1 MRRTKIQ
8 LTLITAII
16 AVQTSLLSQVAPS
29 HSANM
34 KKGLELF
41 KTKVKGLFMDQ
52 CIRCHGGEKIKG
64 KLDMS
69 TRAKL
74 LKGGFEEKGF
84 VSGDHKN
91 SFLWKTISHEAEPF
105 MPNKKPKMK
114 QEDIDVIA
122 QWIDLG
128 APYDAPLVKQDK
140 EVKEFVITE
149 DDRNFWSFLPIAKT
163 EAPELQAKTNIDKFV
178 LAKLQEKGLKQSG
191 EADKVSLIRRLFLDM
206 VGMPPSVAE
215 VDAFIS
221 GKVTYENLVDK
232 LLKDE
237 RYGERWARHW
247 LDVARFA
254 ESTGFEHDYDRKNA
268 YHYRDFVI
276 RAMNSDMPF
285 NKFMRWQIAGDETEP
300 NNADALAATGFL
312 GAGVFPTQLTE
323 REFES
328 ARYEELDDMANT
340 TSVAFLGLTI
350 GCARCHDHK
359 YDPLSAKDYY
369 NMVASF
375 TKTKRADVTLDVT
388 PENEKKAY
396 QERHNKELNKLQK
409 EFENTRKLEL
419 ARLADKLKNPKELQK
434 LSKQNRAPKNVFN
447 KLLAKKVLID
457 KEKTSLENWY
467 FRYVDKKGSSI
478 EGKLNALK
486 KRGSGKKIQLQVN
499 TEGLPNVKHHANGR
513 KYPHFYPQ
521 THFLDR
527 GDPNRKK
534 EVVTQKF
541 FEVLMRNGKKE
552 DHWIQTAPKDSRTP
566 FSRTSLANWIED
578 VDNGAGNL
586 MARVIVNRIWQHHF
600 GVGIV
605 DTPNDFG
612 FQGKRPTHP
621 ELLEWLAGE
630 LIKSGWSLKHIHKL
644 VLTSNTYRISS
655 EGDSSNVKIDP
666 INSYLWKY
674 NKRRVEA
681 EVIRDSI
688 AQISGML
695 DNTMFGPGFKN
706 NDMKRRSIY
715 FFLKRSHIN
724 PALQL
729 FDFPEPLVSQGK
741 RPVTTIAPQ
750 ALYFMNNDF
759 IRKNAVY
766 LAQSLM
772 NKSGSKIDDAIH
784 QAFKKTLSRK
794 PNSIEFQNSKFF
806 IENQVKAYTKNGV
819 KNAGVEALADFCQSL
834 FALNETIYID

>member
-1 MRRTKIQ
+1 MRRTKIK
-8 LTLITAII
+8 LTLTII
-16 AVQTSLLSQVAPS
+16 FLAVQVSIFSQVDPS
-29 HSANM
+29 HPANM

-84 VSGDHKN
+84 VPGDHKN

-114 QEDIDVIA
+114 QADIDIIA
-122 QWIDLG
+122 KWIDLG
-128 APYDAPLVKQDK
+128 APYDAPLVDQKE
-140 EVKEFVITE
+140 EVKEFSITKG
-149 DDRNFWSFLPIAKT
+149 DRNFWSFLPLAKV
-163 EAPELQAKTNIDKFV
+163 EPPKVKASSNVDKFI
-178 LAKLQEKGLKQSG
+178 LAKQQEKGLKQSAP
-191 EADKVSLIRRLFLDM
+191 ADKVSLIRRLYLDM
-206 VGMPPSVAE
+206 VGMPPSVKE
-215 VDAFIS
+215 VEDFTS
-221 GKVTYENLVDK
+221 GKVSYESIVEK
-232 LLKDE
+232 LLKDK

-276 RAMNSDMPF
+276 RALNSDMPF

-300 NNADALAATGFL
+300 NNPDALAATGFL

-328 ARYEELDDMANT
+328 ARYDELDDMANT

-369 NMVASF
+369 NIVASF

-388 PENEKKAY
+388 PEAEKEAYKKKLDAEVAKKEAEFTNVKKEVLKALDAKIKSPKGIQELKKKARHLKAEFAKLEKKQALNDK
-396 QERHNKELNKLQK
+396 ERA
-409 EFENTRKLEL
+409 KLEKWY
-419 ARLADKLKNPKELQK
+419 AESYDRK
-434 LSKQNRAPKNVFN
+434 SKRVFDQLN
-447 KLLAKKVLID
+447 AIKRRGFGKKV
-457 KEKTSLENWY
+457 N
-467 FRYVDKKGSSI
+467 
-478 EGKLNALK
+478 
-486 KRGSGKKIQLQVN
+486 LQVN
-499 TEGLPNVKHHANGR
+499 TEGLPNIKHHANGR
-513 KYPHFYPQ
+513 RYPHFYPE
-521 THFLDR
+521 TYFLDR

-534 EVVTQKF
+534 GVVTQKF

-552 DHWIQTAPKDSRTP
+552 DHWIQAAPKGSRTP
-566 FSRTSLANWIED
+566 FSRSSLANWIED

-600 GVGIV
+600 GTGIV

-621 ELLEWLAGE
+621 ELLDWLAGE
-630 LIKSGWSLKHIHKL
+630 LIQSGWSLKHIHKL
-644 VLTSNTYRISS
+644 ILTSQSYRISS
-655 EGDSSNVKIDP
+655 EGDKVNIKTDP

-688 AQISGML
+688 VQVSGML
-695 DNTMFGPGFKN
+695 DDTMYGPGFKN

-772 NKSGSKIDDAIH
+772 TKSGSKIDDAIH

-794 PNSIEFQNSKFF
+794 PNSIELQNSKIFV
-806 IENQVKAYTKNGV
+806 ENQLKTYTKNGV
-819 KNAGVEALADFCQSL
+819 KNAKVEALADFCQSL
-834 FALNETIYID
+834 FALNESIYID